1 MIVITSTISIL
12 FFGKKQFKGH
22 LASKKLRVMRRNSLT
37 HQPQQKTV
45 AFQGSY
51 LRHVVYGV
59 NWEFYAKHWL
69 RLRHWI
75 LERESVGSFRE
86 SVL

>member
-12 FFGKKQFKGH
+12 IFGKKQFEGH
-22 LASKKLRVMRRNSLT
+22 LVSKTKSNSLT

-51 LRHVVYGV
+51 LRHVVYDV
-59 NWEFYAKHWL
+59 NWEFYAKHRL
-69 RLRHWI
+69 RQRHWI